1 MPLPAS
7 TLPAELSNALSQA
20 DLNTLGLSALQFV
33 KWWNCILLFG
43 FFVFF
48 VICFG
53 IISMLFILTIEDIR
67 TLPVKDLFE
76 DKTMSPRLLSCISRY
91 FDSCLPD
98 QKKEIQALL
107 SSTKCIPVENGSL
120 MKPTEV
126 SIS

>member
-1 MPLPAS
+1 
-7 TLPAELSNALSQA
+7 
-20 DLNTLGLSALQFV
+20 
-33 KWWNCILLFG
+33 
-43 FFVFF
+43 
-48 VICFG
+48 
-53 IISMLFILTIEDIR
+53 MLFILTIEDIK

-126 SIS
+126 SIF